1 MKKQINPTTKAHL
14 IRGAFYLLLLLAVCA
29 IPFALAQRQFTKQ
42 SVIQPAARPGADA
55 NVYLP
60 KGAQPSTGK
69 ISAPA
74 GSNIS
79 GAVGEVPT
87 MPQSQL
93 PGVPTNS
100 ITTLF
105 ASNNF
110 GNPGG
115 ANYFD
120 LTVASSSISV
130 TALDINTAETVSFTN
145 FRVYVLP
152 GMTFQG
158 HETNMALWTQV
169 ATGSGTGAGVDMPT
183 HVTLSNPIPLLAGTL
198 YGIAMVADPAITLH
212 YTNGNGSNQ
221 NYSNADVALFLGSA
235 TNVPFTAPVF
245 SPRVWNGTVYYN
257 VGGGTP
263 TPTPTG
269 TPTPTPTPTPTATA
283 GGCQFHVLIVY
294 ADTLAPTQLQ
304 SEILAEPHV
313 VAVDLF
319 DAQAGTPTLA
329 QLQQYQIVVPYS
341 NFPFLDAIT
350 LGNNL
355 ADYVDGGGVVVQH
368 GFSHYGPGQPYG
380 INGRWFSGGYNPYDY
395 STNLEFNAFSL
406 GTFNAGHPLMA
417 GVTPLNST
425 FANIVTPKAGATEVA
440 ANNLGESLVAYR
452 PVGGHKTVGV
462 T

>member
-29 IPFALAQRQFTKQ
+29 IPFALAQRNATTR
-42 SVIQPAARPGADA
+42 SVAQPAARPGVDA
-55 NVYLP
+55 NMYLP
-60 KGAQPSTGK
+60 KAAPPSTGT

-79 GAVGEVPT
+79 GAVGDVPT
-87 MPQSQL
+87 LPQSQL

-120 LTVASSSISV
+120 LTVASSAISV
-130 TALDINTAETVSFTN
+130 TALDINTAETVSFSN

-152 GMTFQG
+152 GMTFSG

-169 ATGSGTGAGVDMPT
+169 ATGSGTGVGVDMPT

-221 NYSNADVALFLGSA
+221 NYSNVDLALFLGSA

-245 SPRVWNGTVYYN
+245 SPRVWNGTIYYDV

-263 TPTPTG
+263 TPTATG
-269 TPTPTPTPTPTATA
+269 TPSPTPTATA
-283 GGCQFHVLIVY
+283 
-294 ADTLAPTQLQ
+294 
-304 SEILAEPHV
+304 
-313 VAVDLF
+313 
-319 DAQAGTPTLA
+319 TPCTG
-329 QLQQYQIVVPYS
+329 QYTI
-341 NFPFLDAIT
+341 A
-350 LGNNL
+350 
-355 ADYVDGGGVVVQH
+355 
-368 GFSHYGPGQPYG
+368 
-380 INGRWFSGGYNPYDY
+380 
-395 STNLEFNAFSL
+395 
-406 GTFNAGHPLMA
+406 
-417 GVTPLNST
+417 
-425 FANIVTPKAGATEVA
+425 
-440 ANNLGESLVAYR
+440 
-452 PVGGHKTVGV
+452 
-462 T
+462 